1 MNTRDASGLLYENL
15 ANHIAALIDRGGFRS
30 GDRLPSLR
38 KTCLQH
44 GVSTATALQAY
55 LTLEN
60 QGLIEA
66 RPKSGFFVRSRWSDT
81 APEPCLT
88 APCGKVRTIKSRSL
102 IGQVFEAASR
112 PDIIPLGA
120 ACPSADILPAEKLS
134 RMLRNVD
141 RLNARKAIMYDPP
154 PGCEPLRR
162 QIARRSMEGGENL
175 QPDEIITTVGC
186 MEALNL
192 SLRAVAKPGD
202 IIAIE
207 SPTYFGVIESIR
219 ELGMRVVEIP
229 MHPRDG
235 MDLGALEEALDRH
248 KIAACF
254 STPNFN
260 NPLGSCMPDK
270 NLQRLVGI
278 LAKRQ
283 IPLIEDAIYADLHHG
298 AVRPRSAKSY
308 DREGLVMHC
317 SSFTK
322 TLAPGF
328 RVGWVAPGRFF
339 DRIMNLKFTNTVATA
354 TLPQLAIAEF
364 LQNGGY
370 DRYLRGVR
378 SFYAA
383 QIERFSEAIAHSFPE
398 KTTISRPVGGFVL
411 WVGLPKGCDALT
423 LHEAAL
429 ARNISITPGPLFS
442 ATSAYRN
449 FVRITCAHPWSRDIE
464 RAIVVLGELAKHQL
478 TR

>member
-1 MNTRDASGLLYENL
+1 MNTRQADGLLYENL
-15 ANHIAALIDRGGFRS
+15 ANHLAGLSDSGGFRS

-38 KTCLQH
+38 KTCVQH
-44 GVSTATALQAY
+44 GVSTATAMQAY

-66 RPKSGFFVRSRWSDT
+66 RPKSGFFVRSRWSEK
-81 APEPCLT
+81 APEPRLT
-88 APCGKVRTIKSRSL
+88 IPCGKVRKIRARSL
-102 IGQVFEAASR
+102 IGQVFEAAGR
-112 PDIIPLGA
+112 TDIIPLGA
-120 ACPSADILPAEKLS
+120 ACPSPDVLPAEKLS
-134 RMLRNVD
+134 RMLRTVD
-141 RLNARKAIMYDPP
+141 RQNARRAIMYDSP

-175 QPDEIITTVGC
+175 QPDEIITTIGC

-192 SLRAVAKPGD
+192 SLRAVAVPGD
-202 IIAIE
+202 IVAIE

-219 ELGMRVVEIP
+219 ELGMRVVEVP

-235 MDLGALEEALDRH
+235 MDLDALEGILGRH

-254 STPNFN
+254 STPSFN
-260 NPLGSCMPDK
+260 NPLGSCMPER
-270 NLQRLVGI
+270 NRRRLVAM
-278 LAKRQ
+278 LARRQ
-283 IPLIEDAIYADLHHG
+283 VPLIEDDIYGDLYHG
-298 AVRPRSAKSY
+298 PSRPRTAKSF
-308 DREGLVMHC
+308 DKEGLVLLC

-328 RVGWVAPGRFF
+328 RVGWVAPGRYY
-339 DRIMNLKFTNTVATA
+339 DRVQNLKITNTVATP

-378 SFYAA
+378 GFYAG
-383 QIERFSEAIAHSFPE
+383 QIQRFSEAIAESFPA
-398 KTTISRPVGGFVL
+398 KTTISRPTGGFVV
-411 WVGLPKGCDALT
+411 WVGLPKGCDALA

-429 ARNISITPGPLFS
+429 ARHISITPGPLFS
-442 ATSAYRN
+442 ATPAYRN
-449 FVRITCAHPWSRDIE
+449 FIRITCAHPWTREIE
-464 RAIVVLGELAKHQL
+464 RAIAVLGELARQQIGG
-478 TR
+478 